1 MTESPRPQRRR
12 SRGKD
17 SPELVARLQRS
28 HQRSLERRAAATERE
43 KTITRAVADYLSA
56 WQAISALED
65 RREGDV
71 AALREQIDAVLA
83 RAAGE
88 ITTHE
93 QAQAAAAAVVRA
105 HVQSDEELADLLE
118 ITVKRAR
125 QLLAAWRTADT
136 GPLSAPTTVP
146 EPSRRNP
153 RALEVSASRNV
164 GVNEQSDGEAEP
176 VTPSDEIPGPE
187 ASQADKDVREL

>member
-12 SRGKD
+12 PRQKD

-43 KTITRAVADYLSA
+43 KVITRAVADYLSA
-56 WQAISALED
+56 WQAISAVED
-65 RREGDV
+65 RRDRDV

-83 RAAGE
+83 QAASA

-93 QAQAAAAAVVRA
+93 QAQAAAAAIVRA
-105 HVQSDEELADLLE
+105 NVHSDEELADLLE

-125 QLLAAWRTADT
+125 QLLAASRTADT
-136 GPLSAPTTVP
+136 EPLSAPSTSYP
-146 EPSRRNP
+146 RNP
-153 RALEVSASRNV
+153 QARKPAVSRHPSTDAHPDP
-164 GVNEQSDGEAEP
+164 GVEP
-176 VTPSDEIPGPE
+176 ATTSHETPGPE
-187 ASQADKDVREL
+187 PSQADKEVPGR

>member
-1 MTESPRPQRRR
+1 MTMTESPRPRRRR

-43 KTITRAVADYLSA
+43 KTITRAVGDYLTA
-56 WQAISALED
+56 WQAISGIED
-65 RREGDV
+65 RRDRDV

-83 RAAGE
+83 RAASD
-88 ITTHE
+88 ITTRE
-93 QAQAAAAAVVRA
+93 QEQAAAAAAVRA

-125 QLLAAWRTADT
+125 QLLAAWRSADSD
-136 GPLSAPTTVP
+136 PLSVP
-146 EPSRRNP
+146 STPQARKP
-153 RALEVSASRNV
+153 AASRNPSADA
-164 GVNEQSDGEAEP
+164 QSNREAAP
-176 VTPSDEIPGPE
+176 VTTSDETRGPE
-187 ASQADKDVREL
+187 ASQADEDVPGR